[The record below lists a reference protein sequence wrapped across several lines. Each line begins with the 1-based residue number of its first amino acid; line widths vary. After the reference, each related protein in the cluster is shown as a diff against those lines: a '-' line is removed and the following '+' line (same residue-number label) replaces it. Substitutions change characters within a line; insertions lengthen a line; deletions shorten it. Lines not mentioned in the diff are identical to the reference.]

1 VIKSMQF
8 NIETLKF
15 NEAGL
20 IPAIVQEV
28 HTKEVLMMAWMNR
41 EAVEKTLATGEVW
54 FYSRSRQK
62 MWKKGETSGHVQR
75 LKGFYYDCDADTLL
89 VLAEQT
95 GGAACHEGYTSCF
108 HNRVTQDG
116 LVVVEGEKKFD
127 PAQVYGRPDY
137 QAPAGPEIINDLFQL
152 ILSRKA
158 ERPEGSYTTYLFD
171 KGIDKICKKVGEECT
186 EVIIGAKNNSKEE
199 LTYET
204 ADLIYHLLVLLAN
217 QEVAPAAVYQE
228 LARRKK

>member
-1 VIKSMQF
+1 MDFQ
-8 NIETLKF
+8 IEQLKY

-28 HTKEVLMMAWMNR
+28 STKEVLMLAWMNR
-41 EAVEKTLATGEVW
+41 EAVEKTLSTGEVW

-62 MWKKGETSGHVQR
+62 MWKKGETSGHIQK

-89 VLAEQT
+89 VLAEQV

-108 HNRVTQDG
+108 HNKVQQDG
-116 LVVVEGEKKFD
+116 TITVEGEKKFD
-127 PAQVYGRPDY
+127 PDRVYGE
-137 QAPAGPEIINDLFQL
+137 QTLGPAIINDLFQV

-171 KGIDKICKKVGEECT
+171 KGVDKICKKVGEEAA
-186 EVIIGAKNNSKEE
+186 EVIIGAKNTKEE
-199 LTYET
+199 LTYEA

-217 QEVAPAAVYQE
+217 QGVSTEEIYKE
-228 LARRKK
+228 LAKRRK